1 MKIIARKPVQIAI
14 IFYLGFIAFYFY
26 NFNFNLSDDNGKW
39 GTFGDFLGGALNPIL
54 GIITIVLTYD
64 IIKGQEIEN
73 KQSEFKYL
81 FQILFDVIDE
91 NKNLITFKRFDKTH
105 HGRDALYIINKN
117 IENLYKSLNEV
128 EGSDENDNFEKAFWS
143 VYDDINQSSST
154 FMKTV
159 HNLLKIVDTYCV
171 VERKSTYSDLVRA
184 QFHSEEL
191 KFVLYNGIATGGF
204 KNFKTRIEKFT
215 ILKDLEKDD
224 SISESLKIRYKKSA
238 FVEFNKKNNFK
249 YDKEIFGYKI
259 NLKIIKI
266 K

>member
-14 IFYLGFIAFYFY
+14 IFYLGFILLYFY
-26 NFNFNLSDDNGKW
+26 NFNYSLSDDNGKW

-54 GIITIVLTYD
+54 GIITIILTYD

-91 NKNLITFKRFDKTH
+91 NKNLIKFKRFDKIH
-105 HGRDALYIINKN
+105 EGRDALYIINKN

-128 EGSDENDNFEKAFWS
+128 EGSDEKKNFEKAFWS

-159 HNLLKIVDTYCV
+159 HNSLKVIDTYCLN
-171 VERKSTYSDLVRA
+171 ERKFTYSDLVRA

-191 KFVLYNGIATGGF
+191 KFILYNGIATSGF

-215 ILKDLEKDD
+215 ILKDIINDT
-224 SISESLKIRYKKSA
+224 SISESLKQRYEKSA
-238 FVEFNKKNNFK
+238 FKETSEKNSFK
-249 YDKEIFGYKI
+249 YNKELFGYRI
-259 NLKIIKI
+259 NLKITNLK
-266 K
+266 